1 MKKAMIA
8 PRWLW
13 LLLLTQLTACG
24 LKGPL
29 YMPQEEPK
37 AQAEMVKEA
46 LPISAAG
53 ATSAAKAG

>member
-29 YMPQEEPK
+29 YMPQEKPK
-37 AQAEMVKEA
+37 AQAEMVKET
-46 LPISAAG
+46 LPTSAAS